1 MLKLNLALFIS
12 TATMLFYVIR
22 YRIHVT
28 TSYTPRVRSRRVS
41 RSVASGVGRV
51 APVDSGEDAGVTR
64 DLESALINLGAS
76 GKEARERAAAAIAQG
91 PGDFDALILRAMQAG
106 GEPQNRRSRR

>member
-22 YRIHVT
+22 HRIHVT
-28 TSYTPRVRSRRVS
+28 VSYTPRRSRRVS
-41 RSVASGVGRV
+41 RSTASGVEQV
-51 APVDSGEDAGVTR
+51 APVYSGEDAGVTR

-106 GEPQNRRSRR
+106 GEPQHRRRRR

>member
-28 TSYTPRVRSRRVS
+28 VSYTPRRSRRVS
-41 RSVASGVGRV
+41 RSIASGVGQV

-76 GKEARERAAAAIAQG
+76 GKEARERASAAIAQG

-106 GEPQNRRSRR
+106 GEPQHRRSRR

>member
-1 MLKLNLALFIS
+1 MGSAGTRSRRFIHGSRRPPMLKLNLALFIS

-28 TSYTPRVRSRRVS
+28 VSYTPRRSRRVS
-41 RSVASGVGRV
+41 RSIASGVGQV

-64 DLESALINLGAS
+64 DLESARS
-76 GKEARERAAAAIAQG
+76 EERRVGKEC
-91 PGDFDALILRAMQAG
+91 
-106 GEPQNRRSRR
+106 RSRWSPYH

>member
-22 YRIHVT
+22 YRVHVT
-28 TSYTPRVRSRRVS
+28 VSYTPRRSRRVS

-64 DLESALINLGAS
+64 DLESALTNLGEI
-76 GKEARERAAAAIAQG
+76 GRAHV
-91 PGDFDALILRAMQAG
+91 
-106 GEPQNRRSRR
+106 

>member
-28 TSYTPRVRSRRVS
+28 VSYTLHRSRRAPRSIAS
-41 RSVASGVGRV
+41 RAGQV
-51 APVDSGEDAGVTR
+51 APVDSGEDADVTR

-76 GKEARERAAAAIAQG
+76 GKEARERASAAIAQG
-91 PGDFDALILRAMQAG
+91 PGDFDALLLRAMQAG
-106 GEPQNRRSRR
+106 GEPQHRRSLR

>member
-22 YRIHVT
+22 HRIHVT
-28 TSYTPRVRSRRVS
+28 VSCTPRRSRWVS
-41 RSVASGVGRV
+41 RSIASGVGPV
-51 APVDSGEDAGVTR
+51 APVDSAEDAAGVTR

-76 GKEARERAAAAIAQG
+76 GREARERASAAIAQG
-91 PGDFDALILRAMQAG
+91 RGDFDALILRAMQAG
-106 GEPQNRRSRR
+106 GEPQHRRSRR

>member
-22 YRIHVT
+22 CRIHVSV
-28 TSYTPRVRSRRVS
+28 SYTPRRSRRVS
-41 RSVASGVGRV
+41 RSNAPGVGQI
-51 APVDSGEDAGVTR
+51 APVDSGDAGVTR

-76 GKEARERAAAAIAQG
+76 GREARERACVAIAQG

-106 GEPQNRRSRR
+106 GEPQHRRSRR